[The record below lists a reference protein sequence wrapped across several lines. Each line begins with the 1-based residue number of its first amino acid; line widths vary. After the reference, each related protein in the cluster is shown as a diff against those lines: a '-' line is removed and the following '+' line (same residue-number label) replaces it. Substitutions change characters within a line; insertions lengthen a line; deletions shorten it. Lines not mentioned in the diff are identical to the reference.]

1 MNAGVALLAFA
12 YVLSQFFRA
21 FLAVLSPFLSADIG
35 AGPEDLALASGL
47 WFLTFALFQM
57 PIGWALDTIGPR
69 RTAATLLMLGG
80 AGGSAMFALA
90 TAPVHVAIGMALIGI
105 GCAPVLMAAYYI
117 FALDHPPARFA
128 FLAALMVGVGT
139 LGNIVASYPTT
150 FAAETMGWRAALW
163 GLCVLSALTAA
174 GIWLTV
180 RDPVKEASTLK
191 GSFAEV
197 LRIRAL
203 WFIFPLMLVSYAE
216 VGALRGLWI
225 GPYLTEVFAAIPR
238 QIGQATLAMG
248 IAMVIGPLIYSP
260 LDRVFRTR
268 KWVIFIG
275 SCGVLL
281 STVGMIVLIDA
292 SVFHVVVLMCAIGF
306 FGSTYPAIMSHG
318 RSLLPR
324 HLVGRGVTLL
334 NLCSIGGVGIAQ
346 FVTGRLYAANSAS
359 GNSTQPFTVI
369 LIFFAAALTVGLV
382 IYLFSTD
389 TKPDQ
394 AEALSPARKAV

>member
-1 MNAGVALLAFA
+1 MNAGLVLLAFA

-21 FLAVLSPFLSADIG
+21 FLAVLSPFLATDIG
-35 AGPEDLALASGL
+35 AAPDDLAFASGL
-47 WFLTFALFQM
+47 WFLTFALMQP
-57 PIGWALDTIGPR
+57 PIGWALDTVGPR
-69 RTAATLLMLGG
+69 RTAAVLLLIGGGGG
-80 AGGSAMFALA
+80 AAIFAMA
-90 TAPVHVAIGMALIGI
+90 TTPLHVAIAMALIGV
-105 GCAPVLMAAYYI
+105 GCAPVLMASYYI

-150 FAAETMGWRAALW
+150 IAAETMGWRASLW
-163 GLCVLSALTAA
+163 GLAALAALTAI

-180 RDPVKEASTLK
+180 RDPAKEPDAQK

-225 GPYLTEVFAAIPR
+225 GPYLTEVFDAPPSL
-238 QIGQATLAMG
+238 IGQASLAMG
-248 IAMVIGPLIYSP
+248 IAMVLGPMAYSP

-268 KWVIFIG
+268 KWVICTG
-275 SCGVLL
+275 SCGILL
-281 STVGMIVLIDA
+281 STFGLMVTLQSPVIWVIL
-292 SVFHVVVLMCAIGF
+292 LMCAIGF

-346 FVTGRLYAANSAS
+346 FATGAIHAQSAGGADPS
-359 GNSTQPFTVI
+359 APYTMIFT
-369 LIFFAAALTVGLV
+369 FFAALMSIGIIL
-382 IYLFSTD
+382 YLFSTD
-389 TKPDQ
+389 TKP
-394 AEALSPARKAV
+394 

>member
-1 MNAGVALLAFA
+1 MNTGLALLAFA

-21 FLAVLSPFLSADIG
+21 FLAVLSPFLATDIG
-35 AGPEDLALASGL
+35 AAPDDLAFASGL
-47 WFLTFALFQM
+47 WFVTFALMQL
-57 PIGWALDTIGPR
+57 PIGWALDTVGPR
-69 RTAATLLMLGG
+69 RTAAVLLLLGG
-80 AGGSAMFALA
+80 GGGAAVFALA
-90 TAPVHVAIGMALIGI
+90 TTPAHLAIAMALIGV
-105 GCAPVLMAAYYI
+105 GCAPVLMASYYI

-150 FAAETMGWRAALW
+150 LAAETMGWRAALG
-163 GLCVLSALTAA
+163 GLAVLSSLTAL
-174 GIWLTV
+174 GIWITV
-180 RDPVKEASTLK
+180 RDPLKEAGAQK

-225 GPYLTEVFAAIPR
+225 GPYLTEVFDAPPR
-238 QIGQATLAMG
+238 VIGQASLAMG
-248 IAMVIGPLIYSP
+248 IAMVIGPMAYSP
-260 LDRVFRTR
+260 LDRVFGTR
-268 KWVIFIG
+268 KWVIFVG
-275 SCGVLL
+275 SCGILL
-281 STVGMIVLIDA
+281 CTLGLMLTMQSSVIWVIALI
-292 SVFHVVVLMCAIGF
+292 CAIGL

-346 FVTGRLYAANSAS
+346 FATGAIHAQNAGGHAPTLPYVMIFA
-359 GNSTQPFTVI
+359 
-369 LIFFAAALTVGLV
+369 FFAVLMSIGIIL
-382 IYLFSTD
+382 YLFSTD
-389 TKPDQ
+389 TKP
-394 AEALSPARKAV
+394 

>member
-1 MNAGVALLAFA
+1 MNTGLALLAFA

-21 FLAVLSPFLSADIG
+21 FLAVLSPFLATDIG
-35 AGPEDLALASGL
+35 AAPDDLAFASGV
-47 WFLTFALFQM
+47 WFVTFALMQL
-57 PIGWALDTIGPR
+57 PIGWALDTVGPR
-69 RTAATLLMLGG
+69 RTAAALLLLGG
-80 AGGSAMFALA
+80 GGGAAVFALA
-90 TAPVHVAIGMALIGI
+90 STPAHLAIAMALIGV
-105 GCAPVLMAAYYI
+105 GCAPVLMASYYI

-150 FAAETMGWRAALW
+150 LAAETMGWRAALW
-163 GLCVLSALTAA
+163 GLAVLSSLTAL
-174 GIWLTV
+174 GIWITV
-180 RDPVKEASTLK
+180 RDPAKEPDAQK

-225 GPYLTEVFAAIPR
+225 GPYLTEVFDAPPR
-238 QIGQATLAMG
+238 LIGQASLAMG
-248 IAMVIGPLIYSP
+248 IAMVIGPMAYSP
-260 LDRVFRTR
+260 LDRLFGTR
-268 KWVIFIG
+268 KWVIFVG
-275 SCGVLL
+275 SCGILL
-281 STVGMIVLIDA
+281 CTFGLILTMQSQVIWVIA
-292 SVFHVVVLMCAIGF
+292 LMCAIGF

-346 FVTGRLYAANSAS
+346 FATGAIHAQNAGGPAPTTPYLMIFA
-359 GNSTQPFTVI
+359 
-369 LIFFAAALTVGLV
+369 FFAVLMSIGIIL
-382 IYLFSTD
+382 YLFSTD
-389 TKPDQ
+389 TKP
-394 AEALSPARKAV
+394 

>member
-1 MNAGVALLAFA
+1 MNAGIALLAFA

-21 FLAVLSPFLSADIG
+21 FLAVLSSFLATDIG
-35 AGPEDLALASGL
+35 ATPEDLAFASGL
-47 WFLTFALFQM
+47 WFITFAAMQP

-69 RTAATLLMLGG
+69 RTAAALLLLGG
-80 AGGSAMFALA
+80 GGGAAVFALA
-90 TAPVHVAIGMALIGI
+90 TSPIHVAVAMALIGV
-105 GCAPVLMAAYYI
+105 GCAPVLMASYYI

-150 FAAETMGWRAALW
+150 LAAETMGWRAALW
-163 GLCVLSALTAA
+163 GLCALSSLTAL
-174 GIWLTV
+174 GIWFAV
-180 RDPVKEASTLK
+180 RDPIKEPTEQK

-225 GPYLTEVFAAIPR
+225 GPYLTEVFNAEPR
-238 QIGQATLAMG
+238 LIGQATLAMG
-248 IAMVIGPLIYSP
+248 IAMVIGPMAYSP
-260 LDRVFRTR
+260 LDRIFGTR

-275 SCGVLL
+275 SCGILF
-281 STVGMIVLIDA
+281 STVGMILLVDTNVTWVII
-292 SVFHVVVLMCAIGF
+292 LMCAIGL
-306 FGSTYPAIMSHG
+306 FGSTYPAIMAHG

-334 NLCSIGGVGIAQ
+334 NLCSIGGVGVAQ
-346 FVTGRLYAANSAS
+346 FATGRIYTGYS
-359 GNSTQPFTVI
+359 GGAVEALPYTLI
-369 LIFFAAALTVGLV
+369 LIFFAALMTIGLI

-389 TKPDQ
+389 TKP
-394 AEALSPARKAV
+394 

>member
-1 MNAGVALLAFA
+1 MNTGIALLAFA

-21 FLAVLSPFLSADIG
+21 FLAVLSPFLGTDIG
-35 AGPEDLALASGL
+35 AGAEDLAFASGM
-47 WFLTFALFQM
+47 WFLTFAAMQL
-57 PIGWALDTIGPR
+57 PIGWALDSVGPR
-69 RTAATLLMLGG
+69 RTAAVLLLVGGGGG
-80 AGGSAMFALA
+80 AAVFAMA
-90 TAPVHVAIGMALIGI
+90 TAPVHVSIAMALIGI
-105 GCAPVLMAAYYI
+105 GCAPVLMASYYI

-150 FAAETMGWRAALW
+150 LAAETMGWRAALW
-163 GLCVLSALTAA
+163 GLCGLSAATAV
-174 GIWLTV
+174 GIWIAV
-180 RDPVKEASTLK
+180 RDPVKEPSEQK

-225 GPYLTEVFAAIPR
+225 GPYLTEVFEATPR
-238 QIGQATLAMG
+238 LIGQATLAMG
-248 IAMVIGPLIYSP
+248 ITMVIGPMIYSP
-260 LDRVFRTR
+260 LDRIFGTR
-268 KWVIFIG
+268 KWVIFVG
-275 SCGVLL
+275 SCGILL
-281 STVGMIVLIDA
+281 STIGMIMLVDT
-292 SVFHVVVLMCAIGF
+292 SVVWVIVLMCGIGL

-324 HLVGRGVTLL
+324 HLVGRGVTML

-346 FVTGRLYAANSAS
+346 FVTGRIYAANS
-359 GNSTQPFTVI
+359 GTDLQSTPFTMI
-369 LIFFAAALTVGLV
+369 LLFFAAALTVGLV

-394 AEALSPARKAV
+394 A